1 MKFEKYRAPIAVI
14 LAAGIGSR
22 LSPLTDTCPKSLLS
36 VGGSTM
42 LERMIRNCLS
52 CGMSQFVIVLGHRAD
67 EIRQFVD
74 KAFRGIR
81 VTYVINDRYRDT
93 NTGYSLMVASA
104 AIGKADFVKF
114 DADVVFDVKILR
126 QLLDSDR
133 ANLLCIDRNIALEDE
148 EVKVIVD
155 DQMQV
160 VEVGKSVDPEQALGE
175 SIGIEKISAT
185 TGTHLFAE
193 LAQMMVSQSHLQEY
207 YEAAYARLINKG
219 TKFHVLDIT
228 GLNWTEIDTADD
240 FAAANVMFGSPITT
254 VSRSQQNSLDEAAE
268 KAATPT
274 RALDI

>member
-74 KAFRGIR
+74 KTFRGIR
-81 VTYVINDRYRDT
+81 VSYVVNDRYRDT

-104 AIGKADFVKF
+104 AIGTADYVKF

-126 QLLDSDR
+126 QLLDSDG
-133 ANLLCIDRNIALEDE
+133 ANVLCIDRYIALEDE
-148 EVKVIVD
+148 EVKVVVND
-155 DQMQV
+155 RMQV
-160 VEVGKSVDPEQALGE
+160 VEVGKSVDPKLALGE
-175 SIGIEKISAT
+175 SIGIEKISAS
-185 TGTHLFAE
+185 TGTLLFAE
-193 LAQMMVSQSHLQEY
+193 LSQMMASHSHLQEY
-207 YEAAYARLINKG
+207 YEAAYARLIGKG
-219 TKFHVLDIT
+219 TEFRVLDIT
-228 GLNWTEIDTADD
+228 GLKWVEIDTADD
-240 FAAANVMFGSPITT
+240 FAAANAMFGSPITT
-254 VSRSQQNSLDEAAE
+254 VSRSQQNSLDEVAE

-274 RALDI
+274 RA

>member
-1 MKFEKYRAPIAVI
+1 MKFEKYRAPVAVI

-104 AIGKADFVKF
+104 AIGTADFVKF

-126 QLLDSDR
+126 QLLDSDG
-133 ANLLCIDRNIALEDE
+133 ANVLCIDQYIALEDE
-148 EVKVIVD
+148 EVKVVVND
-155 DQMQV
+155 RMQV
-160 VEVGKSVDPEQALGE
+160 VEVGKSVDPKLALGE

-185 TGTHLFAE
+185 TGTLLFAE
-193 LAQMMVSQSHLQEY
+193 LSQMMASQSHLQEY

-219 TKFHVLDIT
+219 TKFHVLDIS

-240 FAAANVMFGSPITT
+240 FATANEMFGLPITT
-254 VSRSQQNSLDEAAE
+254 VSRSQQNSLDEVAE
-268 KAATPT
+268 KEATPT
-274 RALDI
+274 RA

>member
-22 LSPLTDTCPKSLLS
+22 LSPLTDTCPKSLLL

-104 AIGKADFVKF
+104 AIGTADFVKF

-126 QLLDSDR
+126 QLLDSDC
-133 ANLLCIDRNIALEDE
+133 ANVLCIDRYIALEDE
-148 EVKVIVD
+148 EVKVVVD
-155 DQMQV
+155 DRMQV
-160 VEVGKSVDPEQALGE
+160 VEVGKSVDPKLALGE
-175 SIGIEKISAT
+175 SIGIEKISAS
-185 TGTHLFAE
+185 TGTLLFAE
-193 LAQMMVSQSHLQEY
+193 LAQMMVIHDNMQEY
-207 YEAAYARLINKG
+207 YEAAYARLIDKG
-219 TKFHVLDIT
+219 TEFRVLDIT
-228 GLNWTEIDTADD
+228 GLKWAEIDTADD
-240 FAAANVMFGSPITT
+240 FTAANAMFGSPITT
-254 VSRSQQNSLDEAAE
+254 VSRSQQKSLDEAAE
-268 KAATPT
+268 KSATPT
-274 RALDI
+274 RA